1 MFKKGRA
8 QKTRKNILKTN
19 IDKRPLDDMSGST
32 ALKRP
37 PHIPHWVQ
45 IRSFLSGR
53 DPIGNVRRSL
63 TCPRPPRPP
72 LGPHLALPNRVLV
85 EGPCKA
91 LIPYALTGS
100 PVGAILLCDMRPSAA
115 RALLPAGPCGLFRRV
130 PSASPRRANFFSKPQ
145 MLFSFLVVYYI

>member
-1 MFKKGRA
+1 
-8 QKTRKNILKTN
+8 
-19 IDKRPLDDMSGST
+19 MSGST

-85 EGPCKA
+85 GGPCKA
-91 LIPYALTGS
+91 LIPHALTGS

-115 RALLPAGPCGLFRRV
+115 LCVHFPTRLASFWWGPFSRRLAE
-130 PSASPRRANFFSKPQ
+130 PIFSQNPNHFIG
-145 MLFSFLVVYYI
+145 FSVVCCAQL